1 MHISEGVL
9 HPQLLVAGNVI
20 ATGVLYFSYKKL
32 DVQKL
37 PITAALSALFFIA
50 SFIHIPLGPTSV
62 HLIMSGILGAFLGY
76 GVFVAI
82 FIALLLQA
90 LLFGYGGI
98 TVLGVNL
105 LIIAT
110 PALIAYY
117 LMRIKTNS
125 GFKKLLLH
133 FLIGSVPV
141 SLSAVLLALVL
152 ALNGEAFYAVAS
164 LSLLSNLPIMIIEGI
179 FVVLIFRFIQK
190 VSPKLL
196 EI

>member
-117 LMRIKTNS
+117 LMRIKTKS

-164 LSLLSNLPIMIIEGI
+164 LSFLSNLPIMLIEGI

>member
-117 LMRIKTNS
+117 LMRIKTKS

-141 SLSAVLLALVL
+141 SLCAVLLALVL

-164 LSLLSNLPIMIIEGI
+164 LSLLSNLPIMLIEGI

>member
-117 LMRIKTNS
+117 LMRIKTKS

-141 SLSAVLLALVL
+141 SFCAVLLALVL

-164 LSLLSNLPIMIIEGI
+164 LSLLSNLPIMLIEGI

>member
-76 GVFVAI
+76 GVLWRFLSH
-82 FIALLLQA
+82 FYCRLY
-90 LLFGYGGI
+90 F
-98 TVLGVNL
+98 LGMEV
-105 LIIAT
+105 
-110 PALIAYY
+110 
-117 LMRIKTNS
+117 
-125 GFKKLLLH
+125 
-133 FLIGSVPV
+133 
-141 SLSAVLLALVL
+141 
-152 ALNGEAFYAVAS
+152 
-164 LSLLSNLPIMIIEGI
+164 
-179 FVVLIFRFIQK
+179 
-190 VSPKLL
+190 
-196 EI
+196 

>member
-117 LMRIKTNS
+117 LMHIKTKS

-164 LSLLSNLPIMIIEGI
+164 LSFLSNLPIMLIEGI

>member
-9 HPQLLVAGNVI
+9 HPQLLVAGNLI

-117 LMRIKTNS
+117 FMRIKTKS

-164 LSLLSNLPIMIIEGI
+164 LSLLSNIPIMLIEGI
-179 FVVLIFRFIQK
+179 FVVFIFRFIQK

>member
-1 MHISEGVL
+1 
-9 HPQLLVAGNVI
+9 
-20 ATGVLYFSYKKL
+20 
-32 DVQKL
+32 
-37 PITAALSALFFIA
+37 
-50 SFIHIPLGPTSV
+50 
-62 HLIMSGILGAFLGY
+62 MSGILGAFLGY

-117 LMRIKTNS
+117 LMRIKTKS

-141 SLSAVLLALVL
+141 SLCAVLLALVL

-164 LSLLSNLPIMIIEGI
+164 LSLLSNLPIMLIEGI

>member
-117 LMRIKTNS
+117 LMRIKTKS

-141 SLSAVLLALVL
+141 SLCAVLLALVL

-164 LSLLSNLPIMIIEGI
+164 LSFLSNLPIMLIEGI

-190 VSPKLL
+190 GSPKLL

>member
-117 LMRIKTNS
+117 LMRIKTKS

-141 SLSAVLLALVL
+141 SFSAVLLALVL

-164 LSLLSNLPIMIIEGI
+164 LSLLSNLPIMLIEGI

>member
-110 PALIAYY
+110 PALIDYY
-117 LMRIKTNS
+117 LMRIKTKS

-141 SLSAVLLALVL
+141 SLCAVLLALVL

-164 LSLLSNLPIMIIEGI
+164 LSLLSNLPIMLIEGI